1 MALSDHLSEESVCM
15 SIEAAERDDALRE
28 LLVNLVSHNKLPE
41 AQVEPSMEALLAR
54 EKLGSTALG
63 KGVAVP
69 HARVEGLEQT
79 LVAFGY
85 SEEGIEF
92 DALDGQPVQY
102 FFLVISPEDD
112 HEEYVALMGKISQLV
127 RDHDFRRF
135 LEAARES
142 EDVVDLVSDMEK
154 EG

>member
-15 SIEAAERDDALRE
+15 NIEAGERDPALRE
-28 LLVNLVSHNKLPE
+28 LLEQLVEHQKLSQ
-41 AQVEPSMEALLAR
+41 AQVEPSLEALLAR
-54 EKLGSTALG
+54 EQLGSTALG

-69 HARVEGLEQT
+69 HARVEGLEET

-102 FFLVISPEDD
+102 FFMVISPEGD
-112 HEEYVALMGKISQLV
+112 HEQYVELMGKISQLV

-135 LEAARES
+135 LEAARQS
-142 EDVVDLVSDMEK
+142 EDIVELVSDMEL
-154 EG
+154 EA

>member
-1 MALSDHLSEESVCM
+1 MALADHLCEESVCM
-15 SIEAAERDDALRE
+15 NVKAGERDEALRE
-28 LLVNLVSHNKLPE
+28 LLENLAEHSKLPQD
-41 AQVEPSMEALLAR
+41 QVEPSLEALLAR

-69 HARVEGLEQT
+69 HARVEELGET

-102 FFLVISPEDD
+102 FFLIIAPEEE
-112 HEEYVALMGKISQLV
+112 HEEYVALMGRISQLV

-135 LEAARES
+135 LEAARRR
-142 EDVVDLVSDMEK
+142 EDVVELVSDMET
-154 EG
+154 EA